1 MDHCIHH
8 IHPFHS
14 SYDYI
19 GVHTFQMV
27 ADNQDNRRTRV
38 ALVDMDRVVHLEEQ
52 IQQQIQDENESKE
65 QDRQS
70 LDVTLDVLEHHQGYF
85 PVRRDCEMNYSYM
98 DFEPYKDE
106 KLVVDDSSDDHIQLV
121 VAACDR
127 LNTVVPCE
135 DRIHPFVAVPF
146 DSVAAVQAV
155 AFAVVDMLVELVVA
169 VNIVDFVASVDFVAF
184 VGVVEYFV
192 VVAFV
197 ADSVAENFVASNI
210 AETVMVPFVEPVTSV
225 AVTFVAVTFAA
236 ETFVAVTSLVVT
248 SEVVTW
254 EAETFGVVTFGVV
267 AIGVVTIVG
276 EQYVDILVDQ
286 LLDLLQQLIDLNLEL
301 IYLKWCVVDST
312 LTPSS
317 ILDLSKFYLL
327 VLDLLHAV

>member
-27 ADNQDNRRTRV
+27 ADIQGIRRIRV
-38 ALVDMDRVVHLEEQ
+38 ALVDTDRAVHPEEQ
-52 IQQQIQDENESKE
+52 IQQQIQDENGSKE
-65 QDRQS
+65 QDRLN

-121 VAACDR
+121 AVACDH
-127 LNTVVPCE
+127 LNMAAPCE
-135 DRIHPFVAVPF
+135 DQIHPFVAVPFAVVPFVAVPF
-146 DSVAAVQAV
+146 DSVEWVVVGAVAVVAAVQVV
-155 AFAVVDMLVELVVA
+155 AFAAVDMLVELVVA
-169 VNIVDFVASVDFVAF
+169 VNIVDFVAF

-192 VVAFV
+192 
-197 ADSVAENFVASNI
+197 VAENFVASNI

-225 AVTFVAVTFAA
+225 AVTIVAV
-236 ETFVAVTSLVVT
+236 TFVAVTSVVVT
-248 SEVVTW
+248 S
-254 EAETFGVVTFGVV
+254 
-267 AIGVVTIVG
+267 
-276 EQYVDILVDQ
+276 
-286 LLDLLQQLIDLNLEL
+286 
-301 IYLKWCVVDST
+301 
-312 LTPSS
+312 
-317 ILDLSKFYLL
+317 
-327 VLDLLHAV
+327 

>member
-27 ADNQDNRRTRV
+27 VDNRDNRRTRV
-38 ALVDMDRVVHLEEQ
+38 ALVDMDRAVHLEEQ
-52 IQQQIQDENESKE
+52 IQQQIQDENGSKE

-106 KLVVDDSSDDHIQLV
+106 KLAVDDSSDDHIQLGAV
-121 VAACDR
+121 ACDH
-127 LNTVVPCE
+127 LNMVVPCE
-135 DRIHPFVAVPF
+135 DQIHPFVAVPFAVVPFVAVPF
-146 DSVAAVQAV
+146 DSVEWVVVGAVAVAVVQVV

-169 VNIVDFVASVDFVAF
+169 VNIVDFVAF

-192 VVAFV
+192 
-197 ADSVAENFVASNI
+197 VAENFVASNI
-210 AETVMVPFVEPVTSV
+210 AETVMVPFVKPVTSV
-225 AVTFVAVTFAA
+225 AVTFVAVTS
-236 ETFVAVTSLVVT
+236 VVVT
-248 SEVVTW
+248 S
-254 EAETFGVVTFGVV
+254 
-267 AIGVVTIVG
+267 
-276 EQYVDILVDQ
+276 
-286 LLDLLQQLIDLNLEL
+286 
-301 IYLKWCVVDST
+301 
-312 LTPSS
+312 
-317 ILDLSKFYLL
+317 
-327 VLDLLHAV
+327 

>member
-27 ADNQDNRRTRV
+27 ADNRGNRRIRV
-38 ALVDMDRVVHLEEQ
+38 ALVDTDRAVLLEEQ
-52 IQQQIQDENESKE
+52 IQQQIQDENVSKE

-70 LDVTLDVLEHHQGYF
+70 LDVTLDVLEHHQGYS

-106 KLVVDDSSDDHIQLV
+106 KLVVDDSSDDHIRLV
-121 VAACDR
+121 AVACDH
-127 LNTVVPCE
+127 LNMVVPCE
-135 DRIHPFVAVPF
+135 DRIHPFVVVPFVAVPF
-146 DSVAAVQAV
+146 DSVEWVVVGAVVVAAKQAV

-169 VNIVDFVASVDFVAF
+169 VNIVDFVAF

-192 VVAFV
+192 
-197 ADSVAENFVASNI
+197 VAENFVASNI
-210 AETVMVPFVEPVTSV
+210 AETVMVPFVEPVSSVAVKFV
-225 AVTFVAVTFAA
+225 AVTFVAVTS
-236 ETFVAVTSLVVT
+236 VVVTSLVVT
-248 SEVVTW
+248 L
-254 EAETFGVVTFGVV
+254 EAETFGAVTFGVV
-267 AIGVVTIVG
+267 TSGVVAIVG

-286 LLDLLQQLIDLNLEL
+286 LLDLLQQLIDLNLE
-301 IYLKWCVVDST
+301 
-312 LTPSS
+312 
-317 ILDLSKFYLL
+317 
-327 VLDLLHAV
+327 